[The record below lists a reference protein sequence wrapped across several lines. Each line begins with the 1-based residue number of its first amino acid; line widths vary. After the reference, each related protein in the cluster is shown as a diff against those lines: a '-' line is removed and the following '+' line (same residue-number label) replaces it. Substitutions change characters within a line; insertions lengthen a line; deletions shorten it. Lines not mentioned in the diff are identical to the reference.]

1 MNDVTDETDG
11 YRTRRRFLAATGAV
25 GAVGLAGCTAE
36 QTDDEETQTEAPDDG
51 DEDDGNGADEEADD
65 EETPTLTVATY
76 STFIDGE
83 SAPGPWLKEAFE
95 ETHDAEIEFA
105 APDNGVIHYV
115 EEANAGVDIDA
126 DLFVGLYADDL
137 ARIAGETDDP
147 LFEADGLADVA
158 GAEDVREGLHFDPQN
173 RVVPTATNYISLVYD
188 GTATDAPETF
198 EGLLDEEHAGDLITQ
213 NPGDSTTGR
222 AFLLHTIDTFG
233 DDGDYDYLDYWADLQ
248 DNDVRVLGS
257 WDDAYAA
264 WGDGEAPMVVS
275 YSTDQV
281 FADMSDANLEEHQIR
296 FLNDQAYANPEGA
309 ALFAGADEPA
319 LAREFVEFLLTPEA
333 QGRIAELNV
342 QFPATE
348 NADLPDDYA
357 ELAHEPEEPVTFS
370 AEELEENLDD
380 WIEAWERQFAG
391 N

>member
-1 MNDVTDETDG
+1 MDDLTDEPGKDS
-11 YRTRRRFLAATGAV
+11 TRRRFLAATGAV

-36 QTDDEETQTEAPDDG
+36 QTDDEETPTEAPDDG
-51 DEDDGNGADEEADD
+51 DEDDENGADADTEEP
-65 EETPTLTVATY
+65 ETPTLTVATY
-76 STFIDGE
+76 STFVDGD
-83 SAPGPWLKEAFE
+83 SPPGPWLKEAFE

-105 APDNGVIHYV
+105 APDNGVNHYV
-115 EEANAGVDIDA
+115 EQANAGVDIDA
-126 DLFVGLYADDL
+126 DVYVGLYPDDL

-147 LFEADGLADVA
+147 LFEAGGLADVA
-158 GAEDVREGLHFDPQN
+158 GAEDVREGLHFDPHD

-188 GTATDAPETF
+188 GTETDAPETF

-222 AFLLHTIDTFG
+222 AFLLHTIDAFG
-233 DDGDYDYLDYWADLQ
+233 DDGDDDYLDYWADLQ

-264 WGDGEAPMVVS
+264 WEGGEAPMVVS

-281 FADMSDANLEEHQIR
+281 FANMEGADLEEHQIR
-296 FLNDQAYANPEGA
+296 FVNGQAYANPEGA
-309 ALFAGADEPA
+309 ALFADADEPE

-348 NADLPDDYA
+348 TADLPDDYA
-357 ELAHEPEEPVTFS
+357 ELAHEPEEAVTFS
-370 AEELEENLDD
+370 YEELEANLDEWVED
-380 WIEAWERQFAG
+380 WERQFAG